1 MNQSNSAHQWKML
14 YKVGAVSAYTA
25 MVIMVVEILLT
36 ALPEGARVYHGIGEL
51 LEMYNQHWFMAMRYM
66 GLMNIFA
73 TSLMIPVFFALFG
86 LHRDKMLVFSGL
98 ALILHIVGYA
108 VFMADN
114 TSFAF
119 LELANKYASATS
131 ESEKAILISAGEA
144 LFARGAS
151 HTPGTFPGF
160 LIGEIS
166 SIFFSIIIL
175 MGGMLKKAVGII
187 GIISFSFLLI
197 FEVVS
202 SFISSLFEEAMIFA
216 MVGGILTLLW
226 YVMVG
231 AGLWKHS
238 R

>member
-1 MNQSNSAHQWKML
+1 
-14 YKVGAVSAYTA
+14 
-25 MVIMVVEILLT
+25 
-36 ALPEGARVYHGIGEL
+36 
-51 LEMYNQHWFMAMRYM
+51 M

-86 LHRDKMLVFSGL
+86 LHREKMLVFSGL
-98 ALILHIVGYA
+98 ALIIHIVGYA

-119 LELANKYASATS
+119 LELANKYASAGS
-131 ESEKAILISAGEA
+131 ESERAILISAGEA

-175 MGGMLKKAVGII
+175 RGGMLKKAIGII

-202 SFISSLFEEAMIFA
+202 SFISSLFDEAMIFA
-216 MVGGILTLLW
+216 MVGGILTLVW